1 MKTDRFYTFQVSLS
15 KDAYKTKDET
25 KAAVAERNTAG
36 NQLRAEL
43 GLERQLSY
51 RTIDCTSEQLL
62 QYALDGYTFCTV
74 HDGFPTNN
82 KKGLYTYSDG
92 YYSMKAKSSQFFT
105 GAYFIGVDIDDTRYQ
120 SAQDFVDKL
129 SLKPTFWYT
138 SLSNQQIDSKTGLN
152 KGARFRLIYVFD
164 TLIEGKYFFRYC
176 SWNLHQQIIYDT
188 EEDIHDKC
196 GLRCDQYFNGTNWND
211 STLNI
216 DYDLTNNVYSLDDI
230 QVSNQGFYSFLDRY
244 CEYKDVS
251 RVKKEI
257 DELKCVLFSHSKNI
271 KQNTTTQLLSER
283 EKNTHIELDT
293 KLLNDAYRLNYDEF
307 YNLYKHKYQYIYR
320 REKDEWLIFHDDE
333 LGDVKYQECDSGYLE
348 LRWVSMRDRSGN
360 VVNIPDGCHRR
371 STLFHRC
378 WLRRLIKADAT
389 PDELFFNLMV
399 DRERFFD
406 NSDGCLDVNFLADKV
421 KQSFEYTT
429 DELIEKYANVYND
442 TIEHCCKKRFIIHWS
457 SKKKIKPIS
466 LTKELRWQIIDQFYN
481 NSLSVQE
488 NLKCLTEEGIEISKS
503 SLYRYV
509 KNRGIRIV
517 NTKYELFCS
526 LHVDGMSLRKEL
538 MYLASNGLKISDRT
552 LRAYRQKRK
561 EELESLELFHTI
573 SDDYD
578 DEFQTDEH
586 VNDGTQQ
593 LWNINAILPINNSW
607 RWE

>member
-271 KQNTTTQLLSER
+271 KLTTTQLLSER

-307 YNLYKHKYQYIYR
+307 YNLYLQK
-320 REKDEWLIFHDDE
+320 
-333 LGDVKYQECDSGYLE
+333 
-348 LRWVSMRDRSGN
+348 
-360 VVNIPDGCHRR
+360 
-371 STLFHRC
+371 
-378 WLRRLIKADAT
+378 
-389 PDELFFNLMV
+389 
-399 DRERFFD
+399 RER
-406 NSDGCLDVNFLADKV
+406 
-421 KQSFEYTT
+421 
-429 DELIEKYANVYND
+429 
-442 TIEHCCKKRFIIHWS
+442 
-457 SKKKIKPIS
+457 
-466 LTKELRWQIIDQFYN
+466 
-481 NSLSVQE
+481 
-488 NLKCLTEEGIEISKS
+488 
-503 SLYRYV
+503 
-509 KNRGIRIV
+509 
-517 NTKYELFCS
+517 
-526 LHVDGMSLRKEL
+526 
-538 MYLASNGLKISDRT
+538 
-552 LRAYRQKRK
+552 
-561 EELESLELFHTI
+561 
-573 SDDYD
+573 
-578 DEFQTDEH
+578 
-586 VNDGTQQ
+586 
-593 LWNINAILPINNSW
+593 
-607 RWE
+607 